1 MSSSITGS
9 TSLIEHSDHTVILND
24 NTNIIGYKEINKSEI
39 RWEIP
44 IH

>member
-9 TSLIEHSDHTVILND
+9 TSLIELPDHTVTLND
-24 NTNIIGYKEINKSEI
+24 NTNIIGYKEINESEI
-39 RWEIP
+39 RWEIL